1 MTSSCVPRRKTP
13 ARRLALLLV
22 LGLLGNGATEEP
34 TTAALDAIQA
44 RYDGI
49 TDLSAGFVQTSYT
62 AALGSESRSDGRVTM
77 KRPGLIRWAYSP
89 PDERVIVLN
98 AQTLRIYSPQDEQ
111 LQIAGLAE
119 GTVSP
124 TALSFLLGEGVLRE
138 LFTAVAIDADE
149 RAELG
154 LRLDPRQESSFEFI
168 ELWVNRE
175 TYQLRESVLVDLF
188 KNRTSIR
195 FASIEENVGVDDSS
209 FDIRVPEGTEII
221 DLR

>member
-1 MTSSCVPRRKTP
+1 ML
-13 ARRLALLLV
+13 LA
-22 LGLLGNGATEEP
+22 LGLLGNGATEEQA
-34 TTAALDAIQA
+34 TAALDAIQA

-49 TDLSAGFVQTSYT
+49 SDLSADFVQTSYT
-62 AALGSESRSDGRVTM
+62 AALGSESILDGRVTM
-77 KRPGLIRWAYSP
+77 KRPRFIRWEYSP

-98 AQTLRIYSPQDEQ
+98 SDTLRIYSPLDEQ

-119 GTVSP
+119 GTASP

-168 ELWVNRE
+168 ELWVDRE
-175 TYQLRESVLVDLF
+175 TFQLRESVMVDLF
-188 KNRTSIR
+188 KNRTGVR
-195 FASIEENVGVDDSS
+195 FDSIEENVGVDDSS
-209 FDIRVPEGTEII
+209 FDLRVPEGTEII

>member
-1 MTSSCVPRRKTP
+1 ML
-13 ARRLALLLV
+13 LAM
-22 LGLLGNGATEEP
+22 GLLGNGAREEP

-62 AALGSESRSDGRVTM
+62 AALRSESVLGGRVTM
-77 KRPGLIRWAYSP
+77 KRPGFFRWEYSP
-89 PDERVIVLN
+89 PDGRVIVLDSD
-98 AQTLRIYSPQDEQ
+98 TLRIYSPLDEQ
-111 LQIAGLAE
+111 LQIAGLAK

-168 ELWVNRE
+168 ELWVDRE
-175 TYQLRESVLVDLF
+175 TYQLRESVMVDLF
-188 KNRTSIR
+188 KNRTSVR
-195 FASIEENVGVDDSS
+195 FDSIEENEGVDDSS

>member
-1 MTSSCVPRRKTP
+1 ML
-13 ARRLALLLV
+13 LA
-22 LGLLGNGATEEP
+22 LGLLGNGATEEQA
-34 TTAALDAIQA
+34 TAALDAIQA

-49 TDLSAGFVQTSYT
+49 SDLSADFVQTSYT
-62 AALGSESRSDGRVTM
+62 AALGSESILDGRVTM
-77 KRPGLIRWAYSP
+77 KRPRFIRWEYSP

-98 AQTLRIYSPQDEQ
+98 SDTLRIYSPLDEQ

-119 GTVSP
+119 GTASP

-168 ELWVNRE
+168 ELWVDRE
-175 TYQLRESVLVDLF
+175 TYQLRESVMVDLF
-188 KNRTSIR
+188 KNRTGVR
-195 FASIEENVGVDDSS
+195 FDSIEENVGVDDSS
-209 FDIRVPEGTEII
+209 FDLRVPEGTEII
-221 DLR
+221 DIR

>member
-1 MTSSCVPRRKTP
+1 VL
-13 ARRLALLLV
+13 LA
-22 LGLLGNGATEEP
+22 LGLLGNGATAEIP
-34 TTAALDAIQA
+34 AALDAIQA

-62 AALGSESRSDGRVTM
+62 AALGGESVSAGRLTM
-77 KRPGLIRWAYSP
+77 KRPGLIRWEYSP
-89 PDERVIVLN
+89 PNRRVIVLN
-98 AQTLRIYSPQDEQ
+98 ADTLRIYNPLDEQ
-111 LQIAGLAE
+111 LQIAGLAK

-138 LFTAVAIDADE
+138 LFTAVAIDADD

-154 LRLDPRQESSFEFI
+154 LRLDPRQESGFEFI
-168 ELWVNRE
+168 ELWVDRE

-188 KNRTSIR
+188 KNRTSVR
-195 FASIEENVGVDDSS
+195 FDSIEENAGVDDSS
-209 FDIRVPEGTEII
+209 FDIEVPEGTEVI